1 MECGHVGIGGR
12 SVSGKSTFLQTFI
25 FSLLNK
31 YSEKDITLYILDFN
45 GGGMDIYTIASQVQQ
60 VIKEEEEEKTDSLF
74 ESIREELK
82 RRKKMLSG
90 GNFNQYKNRMGE
102 EESIPLMVIVLDGF
116 EEFCTVTYQKYEDI
130 LYQILREGEK
140 LGILMIITVESFSG
154 MNISME
160 ITLIIYL

>member
-31 YSEKDITLYILDFN
+31 YSEKDITLYIFDFN

-90 GNFNQYKNRMGE
+90 
-102 EESIPLMVIVLDGF
+102 
-116 EEFCTVTYQKYEDI
+116 
-130 LYQILREGEK
+130 
-140 LGILMIITVESFSG
+140 
-154 MNISME
+154 
-160 ITLIIYL
+160 

>member
-1 MECGHVGIGGR
+1 M
-12 SVSGKSTFLQTFI
+12 
-25 FSLLNK
+25 
-31 YSEKDITLYILDFN
+31 

-130 LYQILREGEK
+130 LYQILREGK
-140 LGILMIITVESFSG
+140 SLGYNDNNSRIFFRYEYSRSCQIF
-154 MNISME
+154 
-160 ITLIIYL
+160 